1 MGTKIAIS
9 TEDGSFLAYVARPS
23 GLPAPAVVV
32 LQEAFGVNADLRAAC
47 DAFASH
53 GFIALGPDLYW
64 RLEPGVEL
72 SDKTDWPRALALYE
86 ALDLDQAVKD
96 IQTTVTATKECDSC
110 SGRVGVM
117 GFCLGGLLTYLTA
130 ARGGVDAG
138 VAYYGGR
145 TDQFL
150 HEAGRLRGPL
160 LMHLGE
166 LDEFITPGAQATIRR
181 ELLPRGVE
189 IHSYPGCWHAFA
201 RHRGA
206 HFNASAAR
214 LANGRTVDFLRAHL
228 Y

>member
-1 MGTKIAIS
+1 MGTKIAVS
-9 TEDGSFLAYVARPS
+9 TEDGSFFAYVAKP
-23 GLPAPAVVV
+23 GVLPAPAVVV
-32 LQEAFGVNADLRAAC
+32 LQEAFGVNADLRATC
-47 DAFASH
+47 DELAAQ
-53 GFIALGPDLYW
+53 GFVALCPDLYW

-96 IQTTVTATKECDSC
+96 IQATVTAAKECDSC

-145 TDQFL
+145 TNEFL
-150 HEAGRLRGPL
+150 DEAGRLRGPL

-166 LDEFITPGAQATIRR
+166 LDEFITPGAQAMIRT

-201 RHRGA
+201 RHQGA
-206 HFNASAAR
+206 HFDARAAR
-214 LANGRTVDFLRAHL
+214 RANGRTVDFLRAHL